1 MKSPVFTGS
10 SVAIVTPFR
19 DGEIYYEKF
28 RQLLELQIVSGTSAI
43 TVCGTTGESATLS
56 EKEHIALVD
65 FCVQNVGGRAKVIAG
80 SGSNNTET
88 ALRFARQAEHAGA
101 DAILAVTPYYNKTTQ
116 AGLIRYYFDLADSIS
131 IPVIAYN
138 VPSRTG
144 MTILPETYKALA
156 EHPNMNGVKEASGNI
171 SVITE
176 VLAECG
182 SNFHVWSGNDSD
194 IVPLMALGAKG
205 VISTAANIIP
215 EAISAICELCL
226 VGDFEIARSIQLAYS
241 GLIRTLFLEVN
252 PIPVKT
258 AMNLIGLDV
267 GELRSPLCPMRLN
280 TEAELRKELENVGLL
295 SHSDTFAE

>member
-19 DGEIYYEKF
+19 GGEIHYEKF
-28 RQLLELQIVSGTSAI
+28 RQLLERQITSGTSAI
-43 TVCGTTGESATLS
+43 TVCGTTGESAALS
-56 EKEHIALVD
+56 EREHVALVD
-65 FCVQNVGGRAKVIAG
+65 FCVQNTAGRVKVIAG

-88 ALRFARQAEHAGA
+88 ALRFCREAERAGA
-101 DAILAVTPYYNKTTQ
+101 DAVLAVTPYYNKTTQ
-116 AGLIRYYFDLADSIS
+116 AGLIRYYYDLADSIS

-144 MTILPETYKALA
+144 MTILPETYKTLA
-156 EHPNMNGVKEASGNI
+156 EHPNINGVKEASGNI
-171 SVITE
+171 SAITE
-176 VLAECG
+176 VLAECCD
-182 SNFHVWSGNDSD
+182 SFHVWSGNDSD

-215 EAISAICELCL
+215 EAISAISELCL

-241 GLIRTLFLEVN
+241 GLIRALFLEVN

-258 AMNLIGLDV
+258 AMNLMGLDV

-280 TEAELRKELENVGLL
+280 TEVKLREELENAGLL
-295 SHSDTFAE
+295 PRAETSAD